1 MKCGQSRPDLFP
13 EDKLERYFS
22 IERYHL
28 NGSRVLSRSFT
39 VKKWEPNT
47 AVTIDNEDEGDDVPD
62 ANEDSAMDIDPPTA
76 LETAQEEPTAQVE
89 LEDVDED
96 SDDDDGDSP
105 ADVAMVP
112 MADMLNARFESENV
126 YYRHAVV
133 RLRRILLANSLSA
146 GEAVLRGAGAEDD
159 VHKTHQSWGTD
170 CEFPTL
176 QIILQL
182 CAYRLTQTWGVSSGT
197 RMATRQTQTSYG
209 DTDTSTLFLSV
220 RLCPGWATQKTWW
233 RSAATLS

>member
-28 NGSRVLSRSFT
+28 NGSRILSRSFT

-47 AVTIDNEDEGDDVPD
+47 TVTIDSEDQGEEEEEDVPD

-76 LETAQEEPTAQVE
+76 LETAQEEPTAHVE
-89 LEDVDED
+89 LEEVDGD

-133 RLRRILLANSLSA
+133 RLRRIFLLTACLQAKLFYEEQELKMMSTKPIKA
-146 GEAVLRGAGAEDD
+146 GE
-159 VHKTHQSWGTD
+159 
-170 CEFPTL
+170 
-176 QIILQL
+176 QIVSSPLCILQL
-182 CAYRLTQTWGVSSGT
+182 CAYS
-197 RMATRQTQTSYG
+197 
-209 DTDTSTLFLSV
+209 
-220 RLCPGWATQKTWW
+220 
-233 RSAATLS
+233 

>member
-96 SDDDDGDSP
+96 PDDDDGDSP

-133 RLRRILLANSLSA
+133 RLRRIFLLTACLQAKLFYEEQELKMISTKPIKA
-146 GEAVLRGAGAEDD
+146 GE
-159 VHKTHQSWGTD
+159 
-170 CEFPTL
+170 
-176 QIILQL
+176 QI
-182 CAYRLTQTWGVSSGT
+182 VSSPL
-197 RMATRQTQTSYG
+197 Y
-209 DTDTSTLFLSV
+209 
-220 RLCPGWATQKTWW
+220 K
-233 RSAATLS
+233 